1 MKKAAEIEELDKKN
15 LDLERQNEVAD
26 IKMSGIERTATLTKK
41 QLTEKIQT
49 LNEMLLAEK
58 ETREMWI
65 DRYEKEQ
72 DDNTQ
77 TKGHLLQAKSEHK
90 DALLEI
96 QNLNIKLDTNKR
108 QLDIL
113 QQ

>member
-1 MKKAAEIEELDKKN
+1 MTKKN
-15 LDLERQNEVAD
+15 KD
-26 IKMSGIERTATLTKK
+26 
-41 QLTEKIQT
+41 EKIRSLEEIQA
-49 LNEMLLAEK
+49 AEK

-72 DDNTQ
+72 SENTK
-77 TKGHLLQAKSEHK
+77 TKGELLQAKSEFK
-90 DALLEI
+90 DAQLEI

-113 QQ
+113 SQ

>member
-1 MKKAAEIEELDKKN
+1 VAEIKF
-15 LDLERQNEVAD
+15 Q
-26 IKMSGIERTATLTKK
+26 GIERTANLTKK
-41 QLTEKIQT
+41 QLTEKNQT

-72 DDNTQ
+72 DDNTK
-77 TKGHLLQAKSEHK
+77 TKGELLQAKSEHK

-113 QQ
+113 A